1 MSSIDINIENTYQ
14 SLQSLRIDDRIHSY
28 EDKIRKLELEL
39 DLKDYY
45 DIKRP
50 TVVFFANPNKSSQ

>member
-1 MSSIDINIENTYQ
+1 
-14 SLQSLRIDDRIHSY
+14 LRIDDRIHSY

-50 TVVFFANPNKSSQ
+50 TVVFFGNPTQSS

>member
-1 MSSIDINIENTYQ
+1 MSTIDINLDISYQ
-14 SLQSLRIDDRIHSY
+14 FLQSLRLDDRIVSK
-28 EDKIRKLELEL
+28 EDDIRQMELEL

-50 TVVFFANPNKSSQ
+50 TVVFFGNEAKSS

>member
-1 MSSIDINIENTYQ
+1 MS
-14 SLQSLRIDDRIHSY
+14 IDDRLHSH
-28 EDKIRKLELEL
+28 EDKIRILELEL

-50 TVVFFANPNKSSQ
+50 TVVFFSHVSKF

>member
-1 MSSIDINIENTYQ
+1 MSTIDINLDISYQ
-14 SLQSLRIDDRIHSY
+14 FLQSLRLDDRIVSK
-28 EDKIRKLELEL
+28 EDNIRQMELEL

-50 TVVFFANPNKSSQ
+50 TVVFFGN

>member
-1 MSSIDINIENTYQ
+1 MVIE
-14 SLQSLRIDDRIHSY
+14 DRILSC
-28 EDKIRKLELEL
+28 EDKIRILELEL

-50 TVVFFANPNKSSQ
+50 TVVFFNNVEIKKISAPQLGGAIYRFSGH

>member
-1 MSSIDINIENTYQ
+1 M
-14 SLQSLRIDDRIHSY
+14 
-28 EDKIRKLELEL
+28 ELEL

-50 TVVFFANPNKSSQ
+50 TVVFFSNATNSS